1 MRFTAIVL
9 ALACAACASA
19 SDPLAD
25 YARFRDV
32 VHVGENEQGLPI
44 ASSAPANEVK
54 DFNHYA
60 GGEVLAIWVLVTHPP
75 GESPRVVLAG
85 SRAYAILSAEVK
97 PTDEQGAWDRPE
109 PSHVGNPWREADFR
123 FTQRRTDCYGE
134 GYWCN
139 RIQQFEIILSPG
151 MVKAFIAE
159 SAPDTIP
166 VSLTSRRKVDWR
178 VPRAELLATLDAAG
192 ATDQF
197 R

>member
-60 GGEVLAIWVLVTHPP
+60 GGEVLAIWVLVRHPP

-97 PTDEQGAWDRPE
+97 PTDE
-109 PSHVGNPWREADFR
+109 
-123 FTQRRTDCYGE
+123 
-134 GYWCN
+134 
-139 RIQQFEIILSPG
+139 
-151 MVKAFIAE
+151 
-159 SAPDTIP
+159 
-166 VSLTSRRKVDWR
+166 
-178 VPRAELLATLDAAG
+178 
-192 ATDQF
+192 
-197 R
+197 